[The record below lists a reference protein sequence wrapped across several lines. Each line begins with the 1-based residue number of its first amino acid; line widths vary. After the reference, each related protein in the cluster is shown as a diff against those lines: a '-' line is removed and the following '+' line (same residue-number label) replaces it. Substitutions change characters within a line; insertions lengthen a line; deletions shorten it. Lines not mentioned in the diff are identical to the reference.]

1 MKQPK
6 INIGSV
12 LEYLEIL
19 ATDNRHDSQLL
30 NDAINMV
37 ETFEYDLFSDF
48 DSYKNLLITQLTT
61 VLNNP
66 DLDNHTLLMLNGIQ
80 QIIKSTVINKDQCQY
95 VEKGKGEFSKESF
108 KQFLIECIDSGEMK
122 PYTQS
127 VFINL
132 LFVFDRLSL
141 TTEKGE

>member
-12 LEYLEIL
+12 LEYLEVL

-30 NDAINMV
+30 NDAINII

-48 DSYKNLLITQLTT
+48 DNYKNLLLSQLVQ

-66 DLDNHTLLMLNGIQ
+66 DIDNNTLLIISRIQ
-80 QIIKSTVINKDQCQY
+80 QIIKNTVIHKDQYQY
-95 VEKGKGEFSKESF
+95 NEKDEKGVGKESL
-108 KQFLIECIDSGEMK
+108 KKFLIDCIDSGEMK

-132 LFVFDRLSL
+132 LFVFDRLNL

>member
-12 LEYLEIL
+12 LEYLEVL

-30 NDAINMV
+30 NDAINMI
-37 ETFEYDLFSDF
+37 ETFEYDLYSDF
-48 DSYKNLLITQLTT
+48 DSYKNLVINQLIEVLKNPNLDSDTT
-61 VLNNP
+61 SILNW
-66 DLDNHTLLMLNGIQ
+66 IQ
-80 QIIKSTVINKDQCQY
+80 KIIKSTVIEKDQNLY
-95 VEKGKGEFSKESF
+95 VEKDKGEFSKESLE
-108 KQFLIECIDSGEMK
+108 KFLIDCIGSGEMK

-132 LFVFDRLSL
+132 LFVFDRLNL
-141 TTEKGE
+141 TTKKGE